1 MQNIGGLALKL
12 SVGELV
18 DIKEFDTAGL
28 AALWDVESG
37 PLAARRE
44 WPLGLAH
51 YARVKAAQAK
61 RVPIRIAESQQTT
74 HARPLKRFRVRRV
87 SCVVCGRVR
96 SCAVVCA
103 CACACA

>member
-1 MQNIGGLALKL
+1 
-12 SVGELV
+12 VGELA

-61 RVPIRIAESQQTT
+61 RVPIRITESQQTT
-74 HARPLKRFRVRRV
+74 ERTTTYARPLKRCVV
-87 SCVVCGRVR
+87 SVVCGRA
-96 SCAVVCA
+96 CAVVRA
-103 CACACA
+103 CA